1 MNNIDLKTILEK
13 HKMWLND
20 EDGGEMADLRGAGYR
35 FPPTSAGSCRSRAE
49 QTWRFPWTGTASGSP
64 RTANAARF
72 AARAETCSPC
82 GSEAASGASAKT
94 APGKSPQRWRENNE
108 RNHAHRPRSV
118 AGGTE
123 IRHRRTRRLT
133 IPPEGMVLKPGKL
146 YLGRTVERTRTD
158 KFIPMLEGRSSV
170 GRLGMGIHVTA
181 GFGDI
186 GFDGPWT
193 LEITVTEPLRIY
205 PLVEIAQI
213 YYHWRELT

>member
-1 MNNIDLKTILEK
+1 MILT
-13 HKMWLND
+13 
-20 EDGGEMADLRGAGYR
+20 GEEIRRQVA
-35 FPPTSAGSCRSRAE
+35 
-49 QTWRFPWTGTASGSP
+49 TGTIFIENFNS
-64 RTANAARF
+64 ARLGPNSYNLRL
-72 AARAETCSPC
+72 APDLLVYR
-82 GSEAASGASAKT
+82 EAVLDMAKD
-94 APGKSPQRWRENNE
+94 N
-108 RNHAHRPRSV
+108 
-118 AGGTE
+118 
-123 IRHRRTRRLT
+123 RTRRLT

-205 PLVEIAQI
+205 PMVEIAQI
-213 YYHWRELT
+213 YFHVPAGETSMQYRGKYQWELDVVPSRLWRELT